1 MTFCREQGLPVIPRT
16 AGTSLA
22 GQVVGRGVV
31 LDVSRYM
38 TRILELNREEH
49 WIRVEPGVIP
59 DEMNKYLEPYG
70 LFFGPETSTSNRCM
84 MAGMLGNNSC
94 GSHSILYGSTRD
106 HTLEVECI
114 LSDGSEVLFGPL
126 MKEEFMARTRQD
138 NLEGTIY
145 RKIYGILSDK
155 EIREEIR
162 RQYPHPDIPRRNNGY
177 ALDLLMDTDPFTGN
191 GVPFNMS
198 KLLAGSEGTL
208 AVTTAIKFNLV
219 PLPPK
224 EKGLVCVHLQHL
236 PEAFRANLIAL
247 KHQPGAVELMDK
259 TVLDLTKDNIEQE
272 KNRFFIEG
280 DPAALLLVEFAR
292 DSREEIAHIAREMEK
307 DLRAAGYGYA
317 FPVLY
322 GSDVDKVWN
331 LRKAGLG
338 VLSNMK
344 GDAKPVAVIED
355 TAVRVEDLPA
365 YMDDFARLLVPDD
378 FVALDHV
385 RVSQSHFA
393 PRRQAEEL
401 PGWVL
406 AKIVAFDIQGP
417 GEGNFA
423 HSSRRILRIV
433 NRL

>member
-1 MTFCREQGLPVIPRT
+1 MAEIFFKELASVIRGDLYADEVSKILYATDASEYREMPLAVIRPVDKKDIREIMAFARELGLPVIPRT

-22 GQVVGRGVV
+22 GQVVGHGIVM
-31 LDVSRYM
+31 DVSHYM

-59 DEMNKYLEPYG
+59 DEMNKYLADYG

-126 MKEEFMARTRQD
+126 MKEAFMAKMQQED
-138 NLEGTIY
+138 LEGRIY
-145 RKIYGILSDK
+145 RKIHEILSD
-155 EIREEIR
+155 ERIRDEIR

-208 AVTTAIKFNLV
+208 AVTTAVKFNLV

-224 EKGLVCVHLQHL
+224 EKGLVCVHLARL
-236 PEAFRANLIAL
+236 PEAFRANLVAL
-247 KHQPGAVELMDK
+247 RHHPGAVEMMDK
-259 TVLDLTKDNIEQE
+259 TVLDLTKDNIEQQ

-280 DPAALLLVEFAR
+280 DPGALLLVEFAR
-292 DSREEIAHIAREMEK
+292 DSREEIARIAR
-307 DLRAAGYGYA
+307 DL
-317 FPVLY
+317 
-322 GSDVDKVWN
+322 
-331 LRKAGLG
+331 
-338 VLSNMK
+338 
-344 GDAKPVAVIED
+344 E
-355 TAVRVEDLPA
+355 
-365 YMDDFARLLVPDD
+365 
-378 FVALDHV
+378 
-385 RVSQSHFA
+385 
-393 PRRQAEEL
+393 
-401 PGWVL
+401 
-406 AKIVAFDIQGP
+406 
-417 GEGNFA
+417 
-423 HSSRRILRIV
+423 
-433 NRL
+433 